1 MKVHKILR
9 FDACLITCFFIGQIW
24 SNARAEPFRKECA
37 RKGIFKKKQKDSSL
51 QSHVIKTIEVNHLAM
66 CTIACLDHAQCKSYN
81 FQETENPLKLCELSS
96 STKDSSSSDVIS
108 RPGYSYYDA
117 QDEPPCYSSCPGE
130 KCVYTCSGPPTCK
143 CPENIYYPVFQ
154 GRHCEYPYP
163 ASCKMVKDIGF
174 NQGDGEYQLYL
185 LHPTCSKPAR
195 VYCAD
200 MDTENPLEYVTLPA
214 GRTTNYGFNNRRPP
228 GSAHTWQHGKTG
240 YNKIRLNVTSLNVM
254 IQDSRFSTQMEG
266 TEVVA
271 YGRADDCLYQR
282 SCTGFATVKV
292 GITEANLDGTDFQF
306 PSSIPY
312 RIHAWPAC
320 AKVLINPTMSGDR
333 KKWSV
338 RCGGRCGSCQPDP
351 LVLHVDGC

>member
-1 MKVHKILR
+1 
-9 FDACLITCFFIGQIW
+9 
-24 SNARAEPFRKECA
+24 
-37 RKGIFKKKQKDSSL
+37 
-51 QSHVIKTIEVNHLAM
+51 M

-81 FQETENPLKLCELSS
+81 FQETENPLKSCELSS

-143 CPENIYYPVFQ
+143 CPENIYFPVFQ

-163 ASCKMVKDIGF
+163 ASCKMVKDIGL
-174 NQGDGEYQLYL
+174 NKGDGEYQLYL

-214 GRTTNYGFNNRRPP
+214 GRTTNYGFNNRPP
-228 GSAHTWQHGKTG
+228 GNAYTSGHGKTG
-240 YNKIRLNVTSLNVM
+240 YDKIRLNVPSLNVA
-254 IQDSRFSTQMEG
+254 IQDSRFSTQME
-266 TEVVA
+266 
-271 YGRADDCLYQR
+271 R
-282 SCTGFATVKV
+282 F
-292 GITEANLDGTDFQF
+292 GITEANLAGTDFQF

-312 RIHAWPAC
+312 HIGSWPTC
-320 AKVLINPTMSGDR
+320 AQVLLNPTMSGDR

-338 RCGGRCGSCQPDP
+338 RCGGYCGGCQPDP